1 MSPRNVMLSG
11 IPGNCKIS
19 KSDNVKEQKTS
30 VSKTDNN
37 YWPTGT
43 VATLEESIV
52 NGIDEKWLIMNNHIV
67 QVFHFSR
74 D

>member
-1 MSPRNVMLSG
+1 MLSG

-30 VSKTDNN
+30 VSKTDN

-43 VATLEESIV
+43 VATLEEPIV

-74 D
+74 A